1 MRWTEGGRGGPDVHP
16 GGAEVAPPGDG
27 VPFAPIAPR
36 PITAVSMAQR
46 AYGWAQRFR
55 FPVGIAFNVLIVGAA
70 FVAFTV
76 SQNAGAENGGVES
89 SGVGALAA
97 SGDSGVQEP
106 GQSTDGGGVGND
118 GGGDRSDG
126 RRASGSF
133 ETDVDPTSSS
143 VPETSDGTSPT
154 PAPTSNPAQVQ
165 ALDRRVVP
173 ASIDREAEGSSGD
186 ETTTSAVTT
195 SSTPTTPSTS
205 ARSTTSTTSSTQP
218 TTTVT
223 ATTSPP
229 KANIGDQVRADDGR
243 GLSGVGVTLR
253 RDAGGSGRIA
263 SATTDGGGNYGFTVE
278 PGCYV
283 VIFALPDGA
292 SVVSGN
298 QQQRVCVDG
307 GQRLDTVDLTVRFAP
322 QVAAPPA
329 CDVQTGNNPYAGV
342 EIRDSNR
349 AWAPGYVFY
358 GQSGNV
364 IVRTRNLG
372 PPDDTTN
379 PDRNQIEWTSSRY
392 GFEESDVYAVAAEDE
407 NGNVSGRV
415 TCSRRS
421 V

>member
-1 MRWTEGGRGGPDVHP
+1 MHP
-16 GGAEVAPPGDG
+16 GGAEAAPPGDG
-27 VPFAPIAPR
+27 VPFAPTAPR
-36 PITAVSMAQR
+36 PTAAVSMAQR
-46 AYGWAQRFR
+46 AFDWSQRFR

-70 FVAFTV
+70 FVAYTV
-76 SQNAGAENGGVES
+76 SQNAGAENDGVRS
-89 SGVGALAA
+89 SGLGALVADA
-97 SGDSGVQEP
+97 DPGAQGPSGDDGGAEP
-106 GQSTDGGGVGND
+106 GDRGDGA
-118 GGGDRSDG
+118 

-133 ETDVDPTSSS
+133 EADPTTSS
-143 VPETSDGTSPT
+143 VPATTRRGASSPT
-154 PAPTSNPAQVQ
+154 TRPPTPTEVQ
-165 ALDRRVVP
+165 ALDRRVAPV
-173 ASIDREAEGSSGD
+173 SIGRDADEAPD
-186 ETTTSAVTT
+186 VETTTSAVAT
-195 SSTPTTPSTS
+195 SSTVRTSPTTV
-205 ARSTTSTTSSTQP
+205 ASTTSSTQP

-223 ATTSPP
+223 ATPTEPP
-229 KANIGDQVRADDGR
+229 QAFIGDRVRTDDGR

-253 RDAGGSGRIA
+253 QDGDSGNRQEV
-263 SATTDGGGNYGFTVE
+263 SDTTDGGGNYGFTVE

-283 VIFALPDGA
+283 VNFAVPDGA
-292 SVVSGN
+292 SVVAGN

-307 GQRLDTVDLTVRFAP
+307 GQRLDSVDLTVRFAP

-392 GFEESDVYAVAAEDE
+392 GFEESDVYSVAAEDE